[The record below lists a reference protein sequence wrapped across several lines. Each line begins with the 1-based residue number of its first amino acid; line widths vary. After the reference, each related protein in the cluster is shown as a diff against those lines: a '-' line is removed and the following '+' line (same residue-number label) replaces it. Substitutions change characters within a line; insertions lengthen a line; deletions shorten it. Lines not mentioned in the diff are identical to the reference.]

1 MKYLIILLTLS
12 FSACTTIIPSTVNSN
27 NASFDGN
34 EQNSGIISTT
44 MDGFK
49 VTTHFRDRYN
59 ALIAVYG
66 DAKQSDGSPL
76 FTPALIKDFGL
87 TSNVDGTYTMTKQ
100 AMVFMVQMSEM
111 KRRAFK
117 P

>member
-1 MKYLIILLTLS
+1 MKYLVILLLS
-12 FSACTTIIPSTVNSN
+12 LSACSTITQSPVKSN
-27 NASFDGN
+27 AASFDGN

-49 VTTHFRDRYN
+49 VTTHFCDRYN

-66 DAKQSDGSPL
+66 NAKQSDGSPL
-76 FTPALIKDFGL
+76 FTPTLIKGFGL
-87 TSNVDGTYTMTKQ
+87 TSNGDGTYTITKQ

>member
-1 MKYLIILLTLS
+1 MKYLVILILC
-12 FSACTTIIPSTVNSN
+12 FSACSTVSQSVVKSN

-34 EQNSGIISTT
+34 DQNSGIISAT

-59 ALIAVYG
+59 ALIDVYG
-66 DAKQSDGSPL
+66 NAKQQDKSPL
-76 FTPALIKDFGL
+76 FTPALTKDYGL
-87 TSNVDGTYTMTKQ
+87 TSNGDGTYNMTKQ
-100 AMVFMVQMSEM
+100 AMVYMVQMSEL